1 MDRVD
6 QIVIQLLNLIEQI
19 VSLILAGLA
28 AIEIWARTQLAS
40 LGIPPGISVIIL
52 IAIALLLI
60 VGAIRLLGPIVYVV
74 VVVFIVL
81 LMLHT
86 LMPVIVQH

>member
-19 VSLILAGLA
+19 VTLILAGLA
-28 AIEIWARTQLAS
+28 AIEIWARTQLAN
-40 LGIPPGISVIIL
+40 LGVPPGISVVIL

-74 VVVFIVL
+74 VIVFIVL

-86 LMPVIVQH
+86 LVPVIAQH

>member
-6 QIVIQLLNLIEQI
+6 QIVIQLLDVIEEI
-19 VSLILAGLA
+19 VRLILAGLA
-28 AIEIWARTQLAS
+28 AIEIWARTQLGS
-40 LGIPPGISVIIL
+40 LGVPPGISVIIL

-60 VGAIRLLGPIVYVV
+60 VAALRLLGPIVYVV
-74 VVVFIVL
+74 VIVFLVL

-86 LMPVIVQH
+86 LMPVIVR